1 MSDGFETRDE
11 KGQEPG
17 AAALAREWLEAI
29 DLAGSEEKD
38 WRDDAEN
45 AIRIYD
51 TTERHSNEFNILHSN
66 QETLLPAIYNTV
78 PVPDVRRRYNDKDP
92 PGKLVADT
100 LERALSFSVDAYDFD
115 DRMQQAV
122 ADLALTGRG
131 VLRVRYEPSIEDDGA
146 GGERIVY
153 QSVTCEHVDWA
164 DYRQGPAKAHERV
177 PWVAFRHFL
186 SRRELKKKFGAKGT
200 KVQLDSLT
208 RPTQNDDPEKPPP
221 DLYGR
226 AETWEIWDREEKE
239 VLFIARGYGDGPLN
253 RIKDPLGLEGFF
265 PTPRPMQAIR
275 RRGSLTPVCPYEVYK
290 PLAEELNLV
299 THRISK
305 IIAQLKVRGIYAS
318 SDGGDIKTLESADD
332 GELIPATSI
341 AHFANQGGL
350 DKAILF
356 WPLDPAVK
364 ALQQLYAQRD
374 QIKQTIYEVTGI
386 ADILRGST
394 QASETA
400 TAQQI
405 KAQWGSLRIQR
416 MQQEVARFARDLF
429 RIKAEIMAKHFTPE
443 MFYLMTQIMLDE
455 AANVLMKSAMM
466 AYRIDIE
473 TDSTIRADQ
482 TRMQEQMNNFLMG
495 TAQFMQAAMGIVQMA
510 PQAIPAVVEVYA
522 SFARNFNLSKSTED
536 ALDSLTDLAKQAG
549 AQAQQSG
556 AQPDPAAEAEKAKV
570 EAAQKKAELDVG
582 VATKKAEIEMGTLAG
597 KQQIAQGDLALKGQE
612 LQIKAQEVALMR
624 SLPPTMNG
632 VGPL

>member
-1 MSDGFETRDE
+1 MADGFETRDE

-17 AAALAREWLEAI
+17 QAAFAREWLEAI
-29 DLAGSEEKD
+29 DLASSEEKA
-38 WRDDAEN
+38 WRDDVEKACK
-45 AIRIYD
+45 IYD
-51 TTERHSNEFNILHSN
+51 TRERTSNEFNILHSN

-78 PVPDVRRRYNDKDP
+78 PVPDVRRRFGDKDP
-92 PGKLVADT
+92 AGKLVADT

-122 ADLALTGRG
+122 ADLALPGRG
-131 VLRVRYEPSIEDDGA
+131 VLRVRYEPKLEGDQIA
-146 GGERIVY
+146 Y

-164 DYRQGPAKAHERV
+164 DYRQGPAKSWDRV
-177 PWVAFRHFL
+177 PWVAFRHYL
-186 SRRELKKKFGAKGT
+186 SRRELKAKFGEKGT
-200 KVQLDSLT
+200 KAQLDSLT
-208 RPTQNDDPEKPPP
+208 RPKTDHDPEKPPP

-226 AETWEIWDREEKE
+226 AEVWEIWDKE
-239 VLFIARGYGDGPLN
+239 GQEVVFVARGYGEGPLN

-265 PTPRPMQAIR
+265 CIPRPMQAIR

-290 PLAEELNLV
+290 TLAEELNLV
-299 THRISK
+299 TRRISK
-305 IIAQLKVRGIYAS
+305 IVAQLKVRGMYAS
-318 SDGGDIKTLESADD
+318 SDGGDMKTLESADD

-350 DKAILF
+350 EKAILF

-416 MQQEVARFARDLF
+416 MQQEVARYARDLF
-429 RIKAEIMAKHFTPE
+429 RLKAEVMCKHFTPE
-443 MFYLMTQIMLDE
+443 MLQMMTQIQLTPE
-455 AANVLMKSAMM
+455 AQELMKSATT

-473 TDSTIRADQ
+473 TDSTIRADL
-482 TRMQEQMNNFLMG
+482 TRMQEQMNQFLQG
-495 TAQFMQAAMGIVQMA
+495 TAQFAQAAMGIVQLVPEA
-510 PQAIPAVVEVYA
+510 LPVVVEVYS
-522 SFARNFNLSKSTED
+522 SFARSFNLTKSAED
-536 ALDSLTDLAKQAG
+536 ALESLSEIAKQAS
-549 AQAQQSG
+549 QQPKG
-556 AQPDPAAEAEKAKV
+556 QQEDPEAKAAEAKMAL
-570 EAAQKKAELDVG
+570 AQKEGEIKIG
-582 VATKKAEIEMGTLAG
+582 VASKMAEIKVGTAQQEQQL
-597 KQQIAQGDLALKGQE
+597 KQADLGL
-612 LQIKAQEVALMR
+612 KAQELEMKAQAMAVQRA
-624 SLPPTMNG
+624 LPPTMNG
-632 VGPL
+632 VGGVQ

>member
-17 AAALAREWLEAI
+17 QDAFVREWLEAI
-29 DLAGSEEKD
+29 DLASEDEKP

-51 TTERHSNEFNILHSN
+51 TTERTENSFNILHSN

-122 ADLALTGRG
+122 ADLALPGRG
-131 VLRVRYEPSIEDDGA
+131 VLRVRYEPSIEGEGGA
-146 GGERIVY
+146 ERVVY
-153 QSVTCEHVDWA
+153 QSVTCEHVDWS
-164 DYRQGPAKAHERV
+164 DYRQGPAKSWERV

-186 SRRELKKKFGAKGT
+186 SRRELKAKFGEKGT
-200 KVQLDSLT
+200 KVQLDSMT
-208 RPTQNDDPEKPPP
+208 RPTSEKDPDKPPP
-221 DLYGR
+221 GLYGR
-226 AETWEIWDREEKE
+226 AETWEIWDREAKE
-239 VLFIARGYGDGPLN
+239 VIFIARGYGEGPLN
-253 RIKDPLGLEGFF
+253 RIKDPLGLDGFF
-265 PTPRPMQAIR
+265 PNPRPMQAIR

-290 PLAEELNLV
+290 SLAEELNLV
-299 THRISK
+299 TRRIAK
-305 IIAQLKVRGIYAS
+305 IVAQLKVRGIYAS
-318 SDGGDIKTLESADD
+318 ADGGDIKTLESADD
-332 GELIPATSI
+332 GEMIPATSI

-350 DKAILF
+350 EKAVLF
-356 WPLDPAVK
+356 WPLEPAVK

-416 MQQEVARFARDLF
+416 MQQEVARFARDIYRL
-429 RIKAEIMAKHFTPE
+429 KAEIMAKHFTPE
-443 MFYLMTQIMLDE
+443 MLQMMTQVQLTPE
-455 AANVLMKSAMM
+455 AQELMKTATV

-495 TAQFMQAAMGIVQMA
+495 TAQFAQAAMGIIQIA
-510 PQAIPAVVEVYA
+510 PEALPVVVEVYA
-522 SFARNFNLSKSTED
+522 SFARNFNLQKSAED
-536 ALDSLTDLAKQAG
+536 ALETLSEIAKQA
-549 AQAQQSG
+549 AQQG
-556 AQPDPAAEAEKAKV
+556 GQQKPDPKAEAEKAKA
-570 EAAQKKAELDVG
+570 EAATTKAKLDIG
-582 VATKKAEIEMGTLAG
+582 VASKKAEIEISTLQQ
-597 KQQIAQGDLALKGQE
+597 KQQLAQGDLA
-612 LQIKAQEVALMR
+612 IKQQKLEMDAQALAVQR
-624 SLPPTMNG
+624 ALPPTMNG
-632 VGPL
+632 VGA